1 MQNVPPIGSTL
12 LDRYYVEEILDVS
25 GDTAILKCVDT
36 RLDVHDAVKFLI
48 GDDEASTWGEKRKGF
63 IQSFRALARLN
74 HPNIV
79 HVANIETRC
88 GLTFSVMELLQ
99 GPTLATFLNEGA
111 YFEPK
116 EALELFLG
124 VIDAIAMAHSLDTLH
139 KRISPSQIIL
149 NCQGARLSP
158 RILNF
163 MSSKNTAD
171 LDIETAIP
179 FLAPEQYR
187 NFDNA
192 TQASDIFALCATMYC
207 VFAHE
212 PPLRLSSIEE
222 FSTFY
227 EQCSG
232 INWFP
237 ASVPPEFVPI
247 LSAGLRTRPE
257 ERQWDALSLLKA
269 VKKIG
274 ANFKLSANL
283 SIDASRKNFDDHPA
297 LSSISS
303 VIYHSGKTGS
313 SPSAQRSGQLPAVS
327 NSQPVVHATMGSKSQ
342 PVMRSGSGSIS
353 QPIVHANTGS
363 VSQPVKHLGT
373 GSVSQPVK
381 HLGTGSVS
389 QPVKHLG
396 TGSVSQPVKHLGTG
410 SVSQSIAQ
418 VADGAKHQA
427 SVLSAKPGLPKLPI
441 KSTSGA
447 KDSSGTTQSG
457 MNASLNR
464 GVQPVQPIQAA
475 QSGMYASVNG
485 NHTIAPSAQPIP
497 STEMG
502 EDRVRA
508 LPQDALVAPPSVD
521 VADPSVQAVESSEC
535 VAESPIAEAE
545 RRDDDVDLDS
555 CESQTADRYRGSVV
569 LPGELASIYKIHHMI
584 REHARGFVA
593 CVSTTSNGSELYCLK
608 CFYAHNSIE
617 KAVFNE
623 GVRRSDLLAQKSP
636 YIQGIF
642 QAYPDE
648 CAFLADN
655 VMCQP
660 LPESIAQ
667 NGAYEPAV
675 VAQIG
680 ILLAEAMDIAHQ
692 SGYING
698 NIKPSNIVFENRSG
712 VMTPVIY
719 DFGQSLYVD
728 SIDHIHASDVA
739 FIAPELKYNLQQSNA
754 QSDIFAFGMSL
765 VYMLLGKV
773 PYDGIDEE
781 KSTNVD
787 VAKIIEQYDDVP
799 DLTQIDPN
807 IPKDL
812 CQVIRWC
819 TSFDVGSR
827 YVRFCDVVRDLRV
840 VYQQLVTA

>member
-1 MQNVPPIGSTL
+1 MGHVWRAWAPKGDEMTRTRQFEANPKMQNVPPIGSTL
-12 LDRYYVEEILDVS
+12 LDRYYVEEILDDS

-232 INWFP
+232 IDWFP
-237 ASVPPEFVPI
+237 ASVPSEFVPI

-313 SPSAQRSGQLPAVS
+313 SPSAQRSGQLSAVS
-327 NSQPVVHATMGSKSQ
+327 NSQPVVHATMGAKSQ
-342 PVMRSGSGSIS
+342 PVMRAGSGSIS
-353 QPIVHANTGS
+353 QPIVHA
-363 VSQPVKHLGT
+363 GT

-381 HLGTGSVS
+381 HLS
-389 QPVKHLG
+389 
-396 TGSVSQPVKHLGTG
+396 TG

-418 VADGAKHQA
+418 VADGAKQQP

-441 KSTSGA
+441 KSMSSVA

-457 MNASLNR
+457 ANASLNR
-464 GVQPVQPIQAA
+464 GAQPVQPIQAA

-485 NHTIAPSAQPIP
+485 NHTIAPSAQPIQ

-508 LPQDALVAPPSVD
+508 LTQDAIVAPPSVD

-535 VAESPIAEAE
+535 VAESPIAVAE

-787 VAKIIEQYDDVP
+787 VAKIIEQYEDVP

>member
-36 RLDVHDAVKFLI
+36 RLDVHDVVKFLI
-48 GDDEASTWGEKRKGF
+48 GDDDASTWGEKRKGF

-232 INWFP
+232 IDWFP

-342 PVMRSGSGSIS
+342 PVMRAGSGSIS
-353 QPIVHANTGS
+353 QPIVHA
-363 VSQPVKHLGT
+363 GT

-381 HLGTGSVS
+381 HLS
-389 QPVKHLG
+389 
-396 TGSVSQPVKHLGTG
+396 TG

-418 VADGAKHQA
+418 VADGAKQQP

-441 KSTSGA
+441 KSMSSVA
-447 KDSSGTTQSG
+447 KDPSGTTQSG
-457 MNASLNR
+457 ANASLNR
-464 GVQPVQPIQAA
+464 GAQPVQPIQAA

-485 NHTIAPSAQPIP
+485 NHTIAPSAQPIS
-497 STEMG
+497 STEIA

-508 LPQDALVAPPSVD
+508 LPQDAHVAPPSVD
-521 VADPSVQAVESSEC
+521 VADPSVQAVEPSEC

-787 VAKIIEQYDDVP
+787 VAKIIEQYEDVP

>member
-232 INWFP
+232 IDWFP

-342 PVMRSGSGSIS
+342 PVMRAGSGSIS

-389 QPVKHLG
+389 Q
-396 TGSVSQPVKHLGTG
+396 
-410 SVSQSIAQ
+410 SIAQ
-418 VADGAKHQA
+418 VADGAKQQA

-441 KSTSGA
+441 KSMSGA
-447 KDSSGTTQSG
+447 KDSCGTTQSG

-464 GVQPVQPIQAA
+464 GAQPVQPIQAA

-485 NHTIAPSAQPIP
+485 NHTIAPSAQPIS

-508 LPQDALVAPPSVD
+508 LPQDAQVAPPSVD

-535 VAESPIAEAE
+535 VAESPIAVAE

-787 VAKIIEQYDDVP
+787 VAKIIEQYEDVP
-799 DLTQIDPN
+799 DLTQIAPN

>member
-1 MQNVPPIGSTL
+1 MGHVWRAWAPKGDEMTRTRQFEANPKMQNVPPIGSTL

-232 INWFP
+232 IDWFP

-373 GSVSQPVK
+373 GSVSQ
-381 HLGTGSVS
+381 
-389 QPVKHLG
+389 
-396 TGSVSQPVKHLGTG
+396 
-410 SVSQSIAQ
+410 SIAQ
-418 VADGAKHQA
+418 VADGAKQQP

-441 KSTSGA
+441 KSMSSVA

-457 MNASLNR
+457 TSASLNR
-464 GVQPVQPIQAA
+464 GVQPMQPIQAV

-485 NHTIAPSAQPIP
+485 NHTIAPSAQPIQ

-508 LPQDALVAPPSVD
+508 LTQDAIVAPPSVD

-535 VAESPIAEAE
+535 VAESPIAVAE

-617 KAVFNE
+617 KSVFNE

-787 VAKIIEQYDDVP
+787 VAKIIEQYEDVP

-840 VYQQLVTA
+840 VYQQLVMA

>member
-36 RLDVHDAVKFLI
+36 RLDVHDVVKFLI

-232 INWFP
+232 IDWFP

-327 NSQPVVHATMGSKSQ
+327 NSQPIVHATMGSKSQ
-342 PVMRSGSGSIS
+342 PVVRAGSGSIS
-353 QPIVHANTGS
+353 QPIVHAS
-363 VSQPVKHLGT
+363 
-373 GSVSQPVK
+373 
-381 HLGTGSVS
+381 TGSVS

-418 VADGAKHQA
+418 VADGAKQQP

-441 KSTSGA
+441 KSMSSVA

-464 GVQPVQPIQAA
+464 GAQPVQPIQAA

-485 NHTIAPSAQPIP
+485 NHTIAPLAQPIP

-508 LPQDALVAPPSVD
+508 LPQDAQVAPPSVD

-819 TSFDVGSR
+819 TSFDVASR

>member
-12 LDRYYVEEILDVS
+12 LDRYYVEEILDDS

-36 RLDVHDAVKFLI
+36 RLDVHDVVKFLI
-48 GDDEASTWGEKRKGF
+48 GDDEASTWGAKRQGF
-63 IQSFRALARLN
+63 IQSFRAVARLN

-232 INWFP
+232 IDWFP

-313 SPSAQRSGQLPAVS
+313 SPSAQRSGQLSAVS

-342 PVMRSGSGSIS
+342 PVVRSGSGSIS
-353 QPIVHANTGS
+353 QPIVHA
-363 VSQPVKHLGT
+363 GT
-373 GSVSQPVK
+373 GSVSQPV
-381 HLGTGSVS
+381 
-389 QPVKHLG
+389 Q
-396 TGSVSQPVKHLGTG
+396 HLGTG

-418 VADGAKHQA
+418 VADGAKQQP
-427 SVLSAKPGLPKLPI
+427 SVLSSKPGLPKLPI
-441 KSTSGA
+441 KSMSGA

-464 GVQPVQPIQAA
+464 GVQPMQSIQAP

-497 STEMG
+497 STEIA
-502 EDRVRA
+502 EDQVRA

-521 VADPSVQAVESSEC
+521 VADPSVQAVE
-535 VAESPIAEAE
+535 
-545 RRDDDVDLDS
+545 
-555 CESQTADRYRGSVV
+555 
-569 LPGELASIYKIHHMI
+569 
-584 REHARGFVA
+584 
-593 CVSTTSNGSELYCLK
+593 
-608 CFYAHNSIE
+608 
-617 KAVFNE
+617 
-623 GVRRSDLLAQKSP
+623 
-636 YIQGIF
+636 
-642 QAYPDE
+642 
-648 CAFLADN
+648 
-655 VMCQP
+655 
-660 LPESIAQ
+660 
-667 NGAYEPAV
+667 
-675 VAQIG
+675 
-680 ILLAEAMDIAHQ
+680 
-692 SGYING
+692 
-698 NIKPSNIVFENRSG
+698 
-712 VMTPVIY
+712 
-719 DFGQSLYVD
+719 
-728 SIDHIHASDVA
+728 
-739 FIAPELKYNLQQSNA
+739 
-754 QSDIFAFGMSL
+754 
-765 VYMLLGKV
+765 
-773 PYDGIDEE
+773 
-781 KSTNVD
+781 
-787 VAKIIEQYDDVP
+787 
-799 DLTQIDPN
+799 
-807 IPKDL
+807 
-812 CQVIRWC
+812 
-819 TSFDVGSR
+819 
-827 YVRFCDVVRDLRV
+827 
-840 VYQQLVTA
+840 

>member
-12 LDRYYVEEILDVS
+12 LDRYYVEEILDDS

-36 RLDVHDAVKFLI
+36 RLDVHDVVKFLI
-48 GDDEASTWGEKRKGF
+48 GDDEASTWGAKRQGF
-63 IQSFRALARLN
+63 IQSFRAVARLN

-171 LDIETAIP
+171 LNIETAIP

-232 INWFP
+232 IDWFP

-313 SPSAQRSGQLPAVS
+313 SPSAQRSGQLSAVS

-342 PVMRSGSGSIS
+342 PVVRSGSGSIS
-353 QPIVHANTGS
+353 QPIVHA
-363 VSQPVKHLGT
+363 
-373 GSVSQPVK
+373 
-381 HLGTGSVS
+381 
-389 QPVKHLG
+389 
-396 TGSVSQPVKHLGTG
+396 GTG

-418 VADGAKHQA
+418 VADGAKQQP
-427 SVLSAKPGLPKLPI
+427 SVLSSKPGLPKLPI
-441 KSTSGA
+441 KSMSGA

-464 GVQPVQPIQAA
+464 GVQPMQSIQAP

-497 STEMG
+497 STEIA
-502 EDRVRA
+502 EDQVRA

-521 VADPSVQAVESSEC
+521 VADPAVQAVESSEC
-535 VAESPIAEAE
+535 VAERPIAEAE

-569 LPGELASIYKIHHMI
+569 LPGELASIYKVHHMI

-787 VAKIIEQYDDVP
+787 VAKIIEQYEDVP
-799 DLTQIDPN
+799 DLTQIAPN

-819 TSFDVGSR
+819 TSFDVASR

>member
-232 INWFP
+232 IDWFP

-353 QPIVHANTGS
+353 QPIVHAS
-363 VSQPVKHLGT
+363 
-373 GSVSQPVK
+373 
-381 HLGTGSVS
+381 
-389 QPVKHLG
+389 

-418 VADGAKHQA
+418 VADGAKQQPP
-427 SVLSAKPGLPKLPI
+427 VLSAKPGLPKLPI
-441 KSTSGA
+441 KSMSSVA

-457 MNASLNR
+457 MNASVNC
-464 GVQPVQPIQAA
+464 GVQPMQPIQAV

-485 NHTIAPSAQPIP
+485 NQAIAPLAQPIP

-508 LPQDALVAPPSVD
+508 LPQDAQVVPPSVD

-535 VAESPIAEAE
+535 VAESPIAVAE
-545 RRDDDVDLDS
+545 RRDDDDDLDS

-667 NGAYEPAV
+667 NGAYEPEV

-787 VAKIIEQYDDVP
+787 VAKIIEQYEDVP

>member
-1 MQNVPPIGSTL
+1 MGHVWRAWAPKGDEMTRTRQFEANPKMQNVPPIGSTL
-12 LDRYYVEEILDVS
+12 LDRYYVEEILDDS

-36 RLDVHDAVKFLI
+36 RLDVHDVVKFLI
-48 GDDEASTWGEKRKGF
+48 GDDEASTWGAKRQGF
-63 IQSFRALARLN
+63 IQSFRAVARLN

-171 LDIETAIP
+171 LNIETAIP

-232 INWFP
+232 IDWFP

-313 SPSAQRSGQLPAVS
+313 SPSAQRSGQLSAVS

-342 PVMRSGSGSIS
+342 PIVRSGSGSIS
-353 QPIVHANTGS
+353 QPIVHA
-363 VSQPVKHLGT
+363 GT
-373 GSVSQPVK
+373 GSVSQPV
-381 HLGTGSVS
+381 
-389 QPVKHLG
+389 Q
-396 TGSVSQPVKHLGTG
+396 HLGTG

-418 VADGAKHQA
+418 VADGAKQQP
-427 SVLSAKPGLPKLPI
+427 SVLSSKPGLPKLPI
-441 KSTSGA
+441 KSMSGA

-464 GVQPVQPIQAA
+464 GVQLMQSIQAP

-497 STEMG
+497 STEIV
-502 EDRVRA
+502 EDQVRA

-521 VADPSVQAVESSEC
+521 VADPAVQAVESSEC
-535 VAESPIAEAE
+535 VAERPIAEAE
-545 RRDDDVDLDS
+545 RRDDDVDS
-555 CESQTADRYRGSVV
+555 CESQTADRCRGSVV
-569 LPGELASIYKIHHMI
+569 LPGELASIYKVHHMI

-787 VAKIIEQYDDVP
+787 VAKIIEQYEDVP
-799 DLTQIDPN
+799 DLTQIAPN

-819 TSFDVGSR
+819 TSFDVASR

>member
-232 INWFP
+232 IDWFP
-237 ASVPPEFVPI
+237 ASVPSEFVPI

-342 PVMRSGSGSIS
+342 PVMRAGSGSIS
-353 QPIVHANTGS
+353 QPIVHAS
-363 VSQPVKHLGT
+363 
-373 GSVSQPVK
+373 
-381 HLGTGSVS
+381 
-389 QPVKHLG
+389 

-418 VADGAKHQA
+418 VADGAKQQP

-441 KSTSGA
+441 KSMSSVA

-457 MNASLNR
+457 ANASLNR
-464 GVQPVQPIQAA
+464 GAQPVQPIQAA

-485 NHTIAPSAQPIP
+485 NHTIAPSAQPIQ

-508 LPQDALVAPPSVD
+508 LTQDAIVAPPSVD

-535 VAESPIAEAE
+535 VAESPIAVAE

-787 VAKIIEQYDDVP
+787 VAKIIEQYEDVP
-799 DLTQIDPN
+799 DLTQIAPN

>member
-1 MQNVPPIGSTL
+1 M
-12 LDRYYVEEILDVS
+12 
-25 GDTAILKCVDT
+25 
-36 RLDVHDAVKFLI
+36 
-48 GDDEASTWGEKRKGF
+48 
-63 IQSFRALARLN
+63 
-74 HPNIV
+74 
-79 HVANIETRC
+79 
-88 GLTFSVMELLQ
+88 
-99 GPTLATFLNEGA
+99 
-111 YFEPK
+111 
-116 EALELFLG
+116 
-124 VIDAIAMAHSLDTLH
+124 
-139 KRISPSQIIL
+139 
-149 NCQGARLSP
+149 
-158 RILNF
+158 
-163 MSSKNTAD
+163 
-171 LDIETAIP
+171 
-179 FLAPEQYR
+179 
-187 NFDNA
+187 
-192 TQASDIFALCATMYC
+192 
-207 VFAHE
+207 
-212 PPLRLSSIEE
+212 
-222 FSTFY
+222 
-227 EQCSG
+227 
-232 INWFP
+232 
-237 ASVPPEFVPI
+237 
-247 LSAGLRTRPE
+247 
-257 ERQWDALSLLKA
+257 
-269 VKKIG
+269 
-274 ANFKLSANL
+274 
-283 SIDASRKNFDDHPA
+283 
-297 LSSISS
+297 
-303 VIYHSGKTGS
+303 
-313 SPSAQRSGQLPAVS
+313 
-327 NSQPVVHATMGSKSQ
+327 
-342 PVMRSGSGSIS
+342 
-353 QPIVHANTGS
+353 
-363 VSQPVKHLGT
+363 
-373 GSVSQPVK
+373 
-381 HLGTGSVS
+381 
-389 QPVKHLG
+389 
-396 TGSVSQPVKHLGTG
+396 
-410 SVSQSIAQ
+410 
-418 VADGAKHQA
+418 
-427 SVLSAKPGLPKLPI
+427 
-441 KSTSGA
+441 SGA

-464 GVQPVQPIQAA
+464 GVQPMQPIQAP

-497 STEMG
+497 STEIA
-502 EDRVRA
+502 EDQVRA

-521 VADPSVQAVESSEC
+521 VADPAVQAVESSEC
-535 VAESPIAEAE
+535 VAERPIAEAE

-555 CESQTADRYRGSVV
+555 CESQTADRCRGSVV
-569 LPGELASIYKIHHMI
+569 LPGELASIYKVHHMI

-787 VAKIIEQYDDVP
+787 VAKIIEQYEDVP
-799 DLTQIDPN
+799 DLTQIAPN

-819 TSFDVGSR
+819 TSFDVASR

>member
-12 LDRYYVEEILDVS
+12 LDRYYVEEILDDS

-48 GDDEASTWGEKRKGF
+48 GDDEASTWGEKRQGF

-232 INWFP
+232 IDWFP
-237 ASVPPEFVPI
+237 ASVPSEFVPI

-342 PVMRSGSGSIS
+342 PVMRAGSGSIS
-353 QPIVHANTGS
+353 QPIVHAS
-363 VSQPVKHLGT
+363 
-373 GSVSQPVK
+373 
-381 HLGTGSVS
+381 
-389 QPVKHLG
+389 

-418 VADGAKHQA
+418 VADGAKQQP

-441 KSTSGA
+441 KSMSSVA

-457 MNASLNR
+457 ANASLNR
-464 GVQPVQPIQAA
+464 GAQPVQPIQAA

-485 NHTIAPSAQPIP
+485 NHTIAPSAQPIQ

-508 LPQDALVAPPSVD
+508 LTQDALVAPPSVD

-535 VAESPIAEAE
+535 VAERPIAEAE

-787 VAKIIEQYDDVP
+787 VAKIIEQYEDVP

>member
-12 LDRYYVEEILDVS
+12 LDRYYVEEILDDS

-36 RLDVHDAVKFLI
+36 RLDVHDVVKFLI
-48 GDDEASTWGEKRKGF
+48 GDDEASTWGAKRQGF
-63 IQSFRALARLN
+63 IQSFRAVARLN

-232 INWFP
+232 IDWFP

-342 PVMRSGSGSIS
+342 PVMRAGSGSIS
-353 QPIVHANTGS
+353 QPIVHAS
-363 VSQPVKHLGT
+363 
-373 GSVSQPVK
+373 
-381 HLGTGSVS
+381 
-389 QPVKHLG
+389 

-418 VADGAKHQA
+418 VADGAKQQP

-441 KSTSGA
+441 KSMSSVA

-457 MNASLNR
+457 ANASLNR
-464 GVQPVQPIQAA
+464 GAQPVQPIQAA

-485 NHTIAPSAQPIP
+485 NHTIAPSAQPIQ

-508 LPQDALVAPPSVD
+508 LTQDAIVAPPSVD

-535 VAESPIAEAE
+535 VAESPIAVAE

-787 VAKIIEQYDDVP
+787 VAKIIEQYEDVP
-799 DLTQIDPN
+799 DLTQIAPN

-819 TSFDVGSR
+819 TSFDVASR

>member
-12 LDRYYVEEILDVS
+12 LDRYYVEEILDDS

-36 RLDVHDAVKFLI
+36 RLDVHDVVKFLI
-48 GDDEASTWGEKRKGF
+48 GDDEASTWGAKRQGF
-63 IQSFRALARLN
+63 IQSFRAVARLN

-171 LDIETAIP
+171 LNIETAIP

-232 INWFP
+232 IDWFP

-313 SPSAQRSGQLPAVS
+313 SPSAQRSGQLSAVS

-342 PVMRSGSGSIS
+342 PVVRSGSGSIS
-353 QPIVHANTGS
+353 QPIVHA
-363 VSQPVKHLGT
+363 GT
-373 GSVSQPVK
+373 GSVSQPV
-381 HLGTGSVS
+381 
-389 QPVKHLG
+389 Q
-396 TGSVSQPVKHLGTG
+396 HLGTG

-418 VADGAKHQA
+418 VADGAKQQP
-427 SVLSAKPGLPKLPI
+427 SVLSSKPGLPKLPI
-441 KSTSGA
+441 KSMSGA

-464 GVQPVQPIQAA
+464 GVQPMHPIQAP

-497 STEMG
+497 STEIA
-502 EDRVRA
+502 EDQVRA
-508 LPQDALVAPPSVD
+508 LPQDALVAPQSVD
-521 VADPSVQAVESSEC
+521 VAVQAVESSEC

-569 LPGELASIYKIHHMI
+569 LPGELASIYKVHHMI

-787 VAKIIEQYDDVP
+787 VAKIIEQYEDVP
-799 DLTQIDPN
+799 DLTQIAPN

-819 TSFDVGSR
+819 TSFDVASR

>member
-232 INWFP
+232 IDWFP
-237 ASVPPEFVPI
+237 ASVPSEFVPI

-342 PVMRSGSGSIS
+342 PVVRSGSGSIS
-353 QPIVHANTGS
+353 QPIVHAS
-363 VSQPVKHLGT
+363 
-373 GSVSQPVK
+373 
-381 HLGTGSVS
+381 
-389 QPVKHLG
+389 

-418 VADGAKHQA
+418 VADGAKQQP

-441 KSTSGA
+441 KSMSSVA

-457 MNASLNR
+457 ANASLNR
-464 GVQPVQPIQAA
+464 GAQPVQPIQAA

-485 NHTIAPSAQPIP
+485 NHTIAPSAQPIQ

-508 LPQDALVAPPSVD
+508 LTQDALVAPPSVD

-535 VAESPIAEAE
+535 VAESPIAVAE

-787 VAKIIEQYDDVP
+787 VAKIIEQYEDVP

>member
-232 INWFP
+232 IDWFP
-237 ASVPPEFVPI
+237 ASVPSEFVPI

-342 PVMRSGSGSIS
+342 PVMRAGSGSIS
-353 QPIVHANTGS
+353 QPIVHAS
-363 VSQPVKHLGT
+363 
-373 GSVSQPVK
+373 
-381 HLGTGSVS
+381 
-389 QPVKHLG
+389 

-418 VADGAKHQA
+418 VADGAKQQP

-441 KSTSGA
+441 KSMSSVA

-457 MNASLNR
+457 ANASLNR
-464 GVQPVQPIQAA
+464 GAQPVQPIQAA

-485 NHTIAPSAQPIP
+485 NHTIAPSAQPIQ

-508 LPQDALVAPPSVD
+508 LTQDAIVAPPSVD

-535 VAESPIAEAE
+535 VAESPIAVAE

-787 VAKIIEQYDDVP
+787 VAKIIEQYEDVP
-799 DLTQIDPN
+799 DLTQIAPS

-819 TSFDVGSR
+819 TSFDVASR

>member
-36 RLDVHDAVKFLI
+36 RLDVHDVVKFLI

-232 INWFP
+232 IDWFP

-327 NSQPVVHATMGSKSQ
+327 NSQPIVHATMGSKSQ
-342 PVMRSGSGSIS
+342 PVVRAGSGSIS
-353 QPIVHANTGS
+353 QPIVHAS
-363 VSQPVKHLGT
+363 T

-418 VADGAKHQA
+418 VADGAKQQP

-441 KSTSGA
+441 KSMSSVA

-464 GVQPVQPIQAA
+464 GAQPVQPIQAA

-485 NHTIAPSAQPIP
+485 NHTIAPLAQPIP

-508 LPQDALVAPPSVD
+508 LPQDAQVAPPSVD

-819 TSFDVGSR
+819 TSFDVASR

>member
-232 INWFP
+232 IDWFP

-342 PVMRSGSGSIS
+342 PVMRAGSGSIS
-353 QPIVHANTGS
+353 QPIVHAS
-363 VSQPVKHLGT
+363 
-373 GSVSQPVK
+373 
-381 HLGTGSVS
+381 
-389 QPVKHLG
+389 

-418 VADGAKHQA
+418 VADGAKQQP

-441 KSTSGA
+441 KSMSSVA

-457 MNASLNR
+457 ANASLNR
-464 GVQPVQPIQAA
+464 GAQPVQPIQAA

-485 NHTIAPSAQPIP
+485 NHTIAPSAQPIQ

-508 LPQDALVAPPSVD
+508 LTQDAIVAPPSVD

-535 VAESPIAEAE
+535 VAESPIAVAE

-584 REHARGFVA
+584 REHDRGFVA

-787 VAKIIEQYDDVP
+787 VAKIIEQYEDVP

>member
-12 LDRYYVEEILDVS
+12 LDRYYVEEILDDS

-232 INWFP
+232 IDWFP
-237 ASVPPEFVPI
+237 ASVPSEFVPI

-313 SPSAQRSGQLPAVS
+313 SPSAQRSGQLSAVS
-327 NSQPVVHATMGSKSQ
+327 NSQPVVHATMGAKSQ
-342 PVMRSGSGSIS
+342 PVMRAGSGSIS
-353 QPIVHANTGS
+353 QPIVHA
-363 VSQPVKHLGT
+363 GT

-381 HLGTGSVS
+381 HLS
-389 QPVKHLG
+389 
-396 TGSVSQPVKHLGTG
+396 TG

-418 VADGAKHQA
+418 VADGAKQQP

-441 KSTSGA
+441 KSMSSVA

-457 MNASLNR
+457 ANASLNR
-464 GVQPVQPIQAA
+464 GAQPVQPIQAA

-485 NHTIAPSAQPIP
+485 NHTIAPSAQPIQ

-508 LPQDALVAPPSVD
+508 LTQDAIVAPPSVD

-535 VAESPIAEAE
+535 VAESPIAVAE

-787 VAKIIEQYDDVP
+787 VAKIIEQYEDVP

>member
-232 INWFP
+232 IDWFP

-342 PVMRSGSGSIS
+342 PVMRAGSGSIS
-353 QPIVHANTGS
+353 QPIVHAS
-363 VSQPVKHLGT
+363 
-373 GSVSQPVK
+373 
-381 HLGTGSVS
+381 
-389 QPVKHLG
+389 

-418 VADGAKHQA
+418 VADGAKQQP

-441 KSTSGA
+441 KSMSSVA

-457 MNASLNR
+457 ANASLNR
-464 GVQPVQPIQAA
+464 GAQPVQPIQAA

-485 NHTIAPSAQPIP
+485 NHTIAPSAQPIQ

-508 LPQDALVAPPSVD
+508 LTQDAIVAPPSVD

-535 VAESPIAEAE
+535 VAESPIAVAE

-787 VAKIIEQYDDVP
+787 VAKIIEQYEDVP
-799 DLTQIDPN
+799 DLTQIAPN

>member
-12 LDRYYVEEILDVS
+12 LDRYYVEEILDDS

-36 RLDVHDAVKFLI
+36 RLDVHDVVKFLI
-48 GDDEASTWGEKRKGF
+48 GDDEASTWGAKRQGF
-63 IQSFRALARLN
+63 IQSFRAVARLN

-171 LDIETAIP
+171 LNIETAIP

-232 INWFP
+232 IDWFP

-313 SPSAQRSGQLPAVS
+313 SPSAQRSGQLSAVS

-342 PVMRSGSGSIS
+342 PV
-353 QPIVHANTGS
+353 Q
-363 VSQPVKHLGT
+363 HLGT

-381 HLGTGSVS
+381 HLS
-389 QPVKHLG
+389 
-396 TGSVSQPVKHLGTG
+396 TG

-418 VADGAKHQA
+418 VADGAKQQP
-427 SVLSAKPGLPKLPI
+427 SVLSSKPGLPKLPI
-441 KSTSGA
+441 KSMSGA

-464 GVQPVQPIQAA
+464 GVQPMQSIQAP

-497 STEMG
+497 STEIA
-502 EDRVRA
+502 EDQVRA

-545 RRDDDVDLDS
+545 RRDDDLDS
-555 CESQTADRYRGSVV
+555 CESQTADRCRGSVV
-569 LPGELASIYKIHHMI
+569 LPGELASIYKVHHMI

-787 VAKIIEQYDDVP
+787 VAKIIEQYEDVP
-799 DLTQIDPN
+799 DLTQIAPN

-819 TSFDVGSR
+819 TSFDVASR

>member
-12 LDRYYVEEILDVS
+12 LDRYYVEEILDDS

-36 RLDVHDAVKFLI
+36 RLDVHDVVKFLI
-48 GDDEASTWGEKRKGF
+48 GDDEASTWGAKRQGF
-63 IQSFRALARLN
+63 IQSFRAVARLN

-171 LDIETAIP
+171 LNIETAIP

-232 INWFP
+232 IDWFP

-313 SPSAQRSGQLPAVS
+313 SPSAQRSGQLSAVS

-342 PVMRSGSGSIS
+342 PVVRSGSGSIS
-353 QPIVHANTGS
+353 QPIVHA
-363 VSQPVKHLGT
+363 
-373 GSVSQPVK
+373 
-381 HLGTGSVS
+381 
-389 QPVKHLG
+389 
-396 TGSVSQPVKHLGTG
+396 GTG

-418 VADGAKHQA
+418 VADGAKQQP
-427 SVLSAKPGLPKLPI
+427 SVLSSKPGLPKLPI
-441 KSTSGA
+441 KSMSGA

-464 GVQPVQPIQAA
+464 GVQPMQPIQAP

-497 STEMG
+497 STEIA
-502 EDRVRA
+502 EDQVRA

-535 VAESPIAEAE
+535 VAERPIAETE
-545 RRDDDVDLDS
+545 RRDDDVDS

-569 LPGELASIYKIHHMI
+569 LPGELASIYKVHHMI

-787 VAKIIEQYDDVP
+787 VAKIIEQYEDVP
-799 DLTQIDPN
+799 DLTQIAPN

-819 TSFDVGSR
+819 TSFDVASR